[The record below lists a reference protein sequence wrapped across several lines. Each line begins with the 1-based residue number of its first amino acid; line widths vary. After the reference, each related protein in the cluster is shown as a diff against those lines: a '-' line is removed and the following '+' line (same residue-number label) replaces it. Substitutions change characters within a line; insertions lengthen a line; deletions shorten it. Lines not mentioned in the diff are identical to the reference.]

1 MATFRDDDGQG
12 DGDCEK
18 EWADAFDVCAK
29 ELMKSTPSKRMTGGY
44 SNIYD
49 CAKGLVS
56 ERCGGNPVDH
66 SKSRK
71 AR

>member
-1 MATFRDDDGQG
+1 MATSRDYDRYDDD
-12 DGDCEK
+12 DCET
-18 EWADAFDVCAK
+18 EWAEAFAECAK
-29 ELMKSTPSKRMTGGY
+29 ELMKSTPSRRLTGGY
-44 SNIYD
+44 GNIYD

>member
-1 MATFRDDDGQG
+1 MATFRDRDWHDDFE
-12 DGDCEK
+12 CEA
-18 EWADAFDVCAK
+18 EWAEALDECVR
-29 ELMKSTPSKRMTGGY
+29 ELMKSTPSKRMTGGHADV
-44 SNIYD
+44 YD